1 MSLYKLLHTNLCPIV
16 NMKKVAHQKIFIHN
30 STINSLNNHKIT
42 NLILKKRN
50 KCMHMF
56 TEMKI
61 EYDINDMFV
70 KYYKIAYSF
79 KELPKIAE
87 VYNKYVSI
95 FPNYCTIET
104 GDIMV
109 KNIKM
114 KKYVNDNAY
123 ESFVNVGKN
132 SIEDVNKLVITNMIN
147 ETEVKQH
154 PLLNLKYNGLENE
167 NDLKCSIVKN
177 NKNDLII
184 ENNDEQSIYEIE
196 NFIDVIENSIP
207 LHVKLNDRLKK
218 EQKILQKKLKL
229 QQKEGNN
236 LIHTINSQS
245 DLNKENYY
253 DKDVFVY
260 DEIQNGKRTKIVSTS
275 KNIFKNKLDKFLG
288 EFREKRFL
296 HSNSNKF
303 LPTYKFLMKR
313 KEMDKDKINFSKE
326 EFILRNGMF
335 LKANKLSKG
344 NNLYKTIDKNC
355 FCKGN
360 SYYNSVIKKQKQK
373 FTIHKSMSLPKLN
386 TKSINKMKN

>member
-1 MSLYKLLHTNLCPIV
+1 MSLYKLLHSNLCPIV
-16 NMKKVAHQKIFIHN
+16 NMKRVAHQKIFIHN
-30 STINSLNNHKIT
+30 STISSLNNHKIT

-50 KCMHMF
+50 KCMHVL
-56 TEMKI
+56 TEMRI
-61 EYDINDMFV
+61 EYEINDMFV
-70 KYYKIAYSF
+70 KYYKLAYSF

-109 KNIKM
+109 NNIKM

-123 ESFVNVGKN
+123 ESFVNVGKH
-132 SIEDVNKLVITNMIN
+132 SDEDINKLVITNMIN

-154 PLLNLKYNGLENE
+154 PLLNFKYNDLENE
-167 NDLKCSIVKN
+167 NEFKYPIVKN
-177 NKNDLII
+177 NNNFII
-184 ENNDEQSIYEIE
+184 ENNNEQSIYEIE
-196 NFIDVIENSIP
+196 NIIDIIENSIP
-207 LHVKLNDRLKK
+207 LHIKLSDQLKK

-229 QQKEGNN
+229 QPKEGKN
-236 LIHTINSQS
+236 LVHNINSQS
-245 DLNKENYY
+245 DLNNENYY

-296 HSNSNKF
+296 HSSINKF
-303 LPTYKFLMKR
+303 LPTYKFLLKR
-313 KEMDKDKINFSKE
+313 KEMDKDKINFGKE

-335 LKANKLSKG
+335 LKANNLSKG

-355 FCKGN
+355 FCKGK

-373 FTIHKSMSLPKLN
+373 FIIHKSMSLPKLN